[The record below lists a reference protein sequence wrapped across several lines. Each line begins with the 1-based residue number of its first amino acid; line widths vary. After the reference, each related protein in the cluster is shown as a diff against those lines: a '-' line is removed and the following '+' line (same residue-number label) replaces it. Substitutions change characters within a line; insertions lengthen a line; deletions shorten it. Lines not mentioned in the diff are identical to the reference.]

1 MKAPVHP
8 TKQAMNTIPPIKQ
21 VDFSFDDLEF
31 AENPEP
37 RCPVVLLLDT
47 SGSMAGT
54 PIAELNQGLQRFWEE
69 VSSDSLAAKRV
80 EVAVVTFG
88 PVKVDQDFT
97 TITKSTPPIC
107 TADGVTPIGEA
118 VIKGCGLL
126 QERKKLYKQN
136 GIAYF
141 KPWMILITDG
151 APTDDTASA
160 IDAITLGEKQNA
172 LSFFA
177 IGASDADMKILSSL
191 SVNRDPLKLKGL
203 QFSEF
208 FLWLSASVASVSQST
223 PGVLVPLQSPRGWAE
238 V

>member
-1 MKAPVHP
+1 MQTDREP
-8 TKQAMNTIPPIKQ
+8 MNSTPPIKQ
-21 VDFSFDDLEF
+21 SDISFDDLEF
-31 AENPEP
+31 AQNPEP

-47 SGSMAGT
+47 SGSMAGN

-88 PVKVDQDFT
+88 PVKVDQDFA
-97 TITKSTPPIC
+97 TITNSTPPVC

-118 VIKGCGLL
+118 IIKGCALL
-126 QERKKLYKQN
+126 QERKRLYKYN

-151 APTDDTASA
+151 APTDDITSA

-177 IGASDADMKILSSL
+177 IGASDADMRVLSSL
-191 SVNRDPLKLKGL
+191 SVKRDPLKLKGL

-208 FLWLSASVASVSQST
+208 FLWLSASVARVSQSN
-223 PGVLVPLQSPRGWAE
+223 PGDLVPLQSPRGWAE

>member
-1 MKAPVHP
+1 MRAPVHP
-8 TKQAMNTIPPIKQ
+8 AKQAMNTIPPIKQ

-69 VSSDSLAAKRV
+69 VGSDSLAAKRV

-97 TITKSTPPIC
+97 AITKATPPIC

-118 VIKGCGLL
+118 VIKGCSLL

-151 APTDDTASA
+151 APTDDIASA

-177 IGASDADMKILSSL
+177 IGASDADMKVLSSL

-208 FLWLSASVASVSQST
+208 FLWLSASVASISQST
-223 PGVLVPLQSPRGWAE
+223 PGDLVPLQSPRGWAE

>member
-1 MKAPVHP
+1 MHSSTPVE
-8 TKQAMNTIPPIKQ
+8 Q
-21 VDFSFDDLEF
+21 VDINFDDITF

-47 SGSMAGT
+47 SGSMAGS

-69 VSSDSLAAKRV
+69 VGSDSLAAKRV

-88 PVKVDQDFT
+88 PVLVKQYFS
-97 TITKSTPPIC
+97 TIANCTPPTCI
-107 TADGVTPIGEA
+107 ANGVTPIGEA
-118 VIKGCGLL
+118 VIKGCALL

-141 KPWMILITDG
+141 KPFMILITDG
-151 APTDDTASA
+151 APTDDISEA
-160 IDAITLGEKQNA
+160 IEALSLGEKQNA
-172 LSFFA
+172 MSFFC
-177 IGASDADMKILSSL
+177 IGVSDADMKVLSSL
-191 SVNRDPLKLKGL
+191 SPNREPLKLKGL

-208 FLWLSASVASVSQST
+208 FLWLSASVTSVSQSQ
-223 PGVLVPLQSPRGWAE
+223 PGEIVPLQSPKGWAE

>member
-1 MKAPVHP
+1 MSS
-8 TKQAMNTIPPIKQ
+8 NSPIEQ
-21 VDFSFDDLEF
+21 SDISFDDLEF

-47 SGSMAGT
+47 SGSMAGN

-69 VSSDSLAAKRV
+69 VSSDSLAAKRI
-80 EVAVVTFG
+80 EVAVITFG

-97 TITKSTPPIC
+97 AVTKSRPPVC

-118 VIKGCGLL
+118 IIKGCGLL
-126 QERKKLYKQN
+126 QERKKQYKQN

-151 APTDDTASA
+151 APTDDITSA
-160 IDAITLGEKQNA
+160 IDAITLGENQNA

-177 IGASDADMKILSSL
+177 IGASDANMKILASL
-191 SVNRDPLKLKGL
+191 SVNRDPLKLRGL

-208 FLWLSASVASVSQST
+208 FLWLSASVASVSQSS
-223 PGVLVPLQSPRGWAE
+223 PGDLVPLQSPRGWAE

>member
-1 MKAPVHP
+1 MELVSEWRSPMESA
-8 TKQAMNTIPPIKQ
+8 NPIEQ

-31 AENPEP
+31 AVNPEP

-47 SGSMAGT
+47 SGSMMGS
-54 PIAELNQGLQRFWEE
+54 PISELNQGLQTFWQDI
-69 VSSDSLAAKRV
+69 SSDSLAAKRV
-80 EVAVVTFG
+80 EVAIVTFG
-88 PVKVDQDFT
+88 PVNVLQDFA
-97 TITKSTPPIC
+97 TITNCQPPSC
-107 TADGVTPIGEA
+107 TADGLTPIGEA
-118 VIKGCGLL
+118 VIKGCSLL

-151 APTDDTASA
+151 APTDDVSDA
-160 IDAITLGEKQNA
+160 IDAIRLGEKQSA
-172 LSFFA
+172 LSFFG
-177 IGASDADMKILSSL
+177 IGVSDADMKVLSSL
-191 SVNRDPLKLKGL
+191 SVSRDPLKLKGL

-223 PGVLVPLQSPRGWAE
+223 PGDIVPLQSPRGWAE